1 MNSNSVLLDRANL
14 LLDQNRV
21 KDAIQEIKNYL
32 KSNPEDDHA
41 YSIFARCYYKLK
53 DFDQGIQTLREA
65 IRINPQNGYYFY
77 LLGFGFL
84 GKGQLIESRNYFQQG
99 INLEPYQGEYYG
111 MLGRT
116 YLRDNQYNLALEKAN
131 KGLELDPEN
140 INALNTRAIALNK
153 LKQADAAIDAIESS
167 LRLDPENDLT
177 HSTYGWNLLER
188 GKHKDANI
196 QFRESLRINPLNDNA
211 REGLKESL
219 KSKFPPYKWMLQY
232 SFWMQNKG
240 KGFTRFV
247 PIGLLILV
255 RIFAFSLNF
264 NNSTKLIGAALI
276 ATYFLF
282 VMTSWIVNPIANFL
296 LLFHRDGKYALS
308 ITEKW
313 TSILVVSAI
322 FLGTLNLIITIL
334 LFSKGDY
341 LRFGIPSLIFF
352 LLTISV
358 SQLEFPLQWR
368 GTRPY
373 HKIALVTASLGI
385 LSIGLA
391 YLWLEAALFFAPAFL
406 LILVLS
412 SWFKLIFKRRM
423 N

>member
-1 MNSNSVLLDRANL
+1 
-14 LLDQNRV
+14 
-21 KDAIQEIKNYL
+21 
-32 KSNPEDDHA
+32 
-41 YSIFARCYYKLK
+41 
-53 DFDQGIQTLREA
+53 
-65 IRINPQNGYYFY
+65 
-77 LLGFGFL
+77 
-84 GKGQLIESRNYFQQG
+84 
-99 INLEPYQGEYYG
+99 
-111 MLGRT
+111 
-116 YLRDNQYNLALEKAN
+116 
-131 KGLELDPEN
+131 
-140 INALNTRAIALNK
+140 
-153 LKQADAAIDAIESS
+153 
-167 LRLDPENDLT
+167 
-177 HSTYGWNLLER
+177 
-188 GKHKDANI
+188 
-196 QFRESLRINPLNDNA
+196 
-211 REGLKESL
+211 
-219 KSKFPPYKWMLQY
+219 
-232 SFWMQNKG
+232 MQNKG